1 MLHRIAEGIYY
12 TPCSERT
19 DRPNLGYVRGSRLSI
34 MVDAGNSPS
43 HAAWYMSS
51 LKEAGLPRPDYVFLT
66 HHHWDHTFGLAALD
80 GVKSIAGSRTND
92 ILREMSGYA
101 WSREDLDRYVEEGRI
116 PLFCKPHILLEYPL
130 PEKISVRPADIS
142 FEGELRLDLGGETVR
157 MKRISSSHTDECYY
171 LLCEKAK
178 VLFLGDG
185 KCEECVGTD
194 WIDRKAE
201 LTKCIDELEAA
212 DFRVCLTGHF
222 PPETKETLLEDLRQ
236 RLANL

>member
-1 MLHRIAEGIYY
+1 MLHRIAEGIFY

-19 DRPNLGYVRGSRLSI
+19 DRPNLGYVRGGKHSF

-51 LKEAGLPRPDYVFLT
+51 LKEAGFPRPDFVFLT
-66 HHHWDHTFGLAALD
+66 HHHWDHTFGLSSLRD
-80 GVKSIAGSRTND
+80 VTSIAGSRTNG
-92 ILREMSGYA
+92 ILREMSGYS
-101 WSREDLDRYVEEGRI
+101 WSEADLDRYVAEGKI
-116 PLFCKPHILLEYPL
+116 PLFCRPHILLEYPL
-130 PEKISVRPADIS
+130 LEKISVRPADIS
-142 FEGELRLDLGGETVR
+142 FEGELRMDIGGETVR
-157 MKRISSSHTDECYY
+157 MKRVTSSHTDDCYY

-194 WIDRKAE
+194 WIDRKEE
-201 LTKCIDELEAA
+201 LAGSIAELEAL
-212 DFRVCLTGHF
+212 DFNACLTGHF